1 MKKKTGKKEFNLLR
15 EEADN
20 YIYVDY
26 SYISDIRD
34 EMNRICTRDD
44 IKKLAAIRLIEIL
57 VNEEYI
63 AEIEHNGRY
72 EKMPT
77 EKGYGVGIKPVDR
90 VSEKGYTYT
99 LLMYPEVI
107 QRLLVDH
114 YVNVKSVDVTA
125 VKYNKKDIG
134 KVESSW
140 LAERREKFAGAYMPW
155 TNEEDQKLQNEIAS
169 NQFSIKDLSEIHGR
183 TTGAIRARLKKL
195 KLIDA

>member
-63 AEIEHNGRY
+63 A
-72 EKMPT
+72 
-77 EKGYGVGIKPVDR
+77 V
-90 VSEKGYTYT
+90 
-99 LLMYPEVI
+99 
-107 QRLLVDH
+107 
-114 YVNVKSVDVTA
+114 
-125 VKYNKKDIG
+125 
-134 KVESSW
+134 
-140 LAERREKFAGAYMPW
+140 
-155 TNEEDQKLQNEIAS
+155 
-169 NQFSIKDLSEIHGR
+169 
-183 TTGAIRARLKKL
+183 RARKIVIK
-195 KLIDA
+195 